1 MARKNASKALEVMAK
16 YIPETL
22 QAADLCLRQLPGVSG
37 ASARI
42 SAALTRAMD
51 MKCRALAEIH
61 MVGALKAESRFGGDT
76 DEVKAQI
83 RAFLDIRW
91 PTQRSGLGMTA
102 PLPAAAAVAPVSLAE
117 TAAPAEVINIKAAK
131 ARRTKAR
138 TATPTPVAT
147 VDEDGDFY
155 AYATI

>member
-1 MARKNASKALEVMAK
+1 MARKNASKALEVMAE
-16 YIPETL
+16 YTPETL

-42 SAALTRAMD
+42 SSALTRAMA
-51 MKCRALAEIH
+51 MECRAMAEIH

-91 PTQRSGLGMTA
+91 PLQRSGLGMTA
-102 PLPAAAAVAPVSLAE
+102 PLPKAANVAKVTLAE
-117 TAAPAEVINIKAAK
+117 TTAPAKVISIKAAK
-131 ARRTKAR
+131 TRRTKTRPA
-138 TATPTPVAT
+138 APAAA
-147 VDEDGDFY
+147 VDSDEDFY
-155 AYATI
+155 AYI

>member
-1 MARKNASKALEVMAK
+1 MAKNASKALEVMAK

-51 MKCRALAEIH
+51 MECRALAEIH

-91 PTQRSGLGMTA
+91 PLQRSGLGMTA
-102 PLPAAAAVAPVSLAE
+102 TLPKAANVAKVTLAE
-117 TAAPAEVINIKAAK
+117 TAAPAKVISIKAAK
-131 ARRTKAR
+131 TRRTKTRPA
-138 TATPTPVAT
+138 APAAA
-147 VDEDGDFY
+147 VDSDEDFY
-155 AYATI
+155 AYI